1 MAKNGYKWPDD
12 LTFAVL
18 KAPGLETPD
27 EVNKWASLLAK
38 DTGIAIH
45 LARTTDKPTKFR
57 WLHYGL
63 ADIADGGGAEFA
75 GILEGIWPFGSR
87 DTGAFPMRMVW
98 PHTKCD
104 SGFMVRGDS
113 YIKDVYDIK
122 PGVRVV
128 DMRSFFS
135 SQTNLEGLLAW
146 AGITDLEKDVNWV
159 AAHNTEEKAQLVV
172 DGKADIAFAVPT
184 GPATFKAEKN
194 PHGIRWIELNA
205 EKDPEGARRFHEKCP
220 LIDHGLMFRGV
231 QSCRGHWGLVGIDQF
246 CCHADAD
253 TGLIYNLV
261 KWLDEN
267 WARYK
272 DLHPWLGQMTL
283 NNLMERLDTTFIP
296 CHDGLIK
303 YLKEKGRWSAAHE
316 KRHKENI
323 ATVAGYCDAT
333 EKATKL
339 ADEKGIVISATD
351 PEWVKLWGDYKQAQG
366 LGEIH
371 YLPGLGKRVVDGV

>member
-1 MAKNGYKWPDD
+1 MAKKGYKWPENFN
-12 LTFAVL
+12 FAVL
-18 KAPGLETPD
+18 KAPGLETLD
-27 EVNKWASLLAK
+27 EVKKWATLLAEDSGMK
-38 DTGIAIH
+38 IH
-45 LARTTDKPTKFR
+45 FARTPDKPTKFS

-63 ADIADGGGAEFA
+63 VDLADGGGAEFA
-75 GILEGIWPFGSR
+75 AILEGIWPFGSR

-104 SGFMVRGDS
+104 SGFMVRSDS
-113 YIKDVYDIK
+113 YIKGIYDIK

-128 DMRSFFS
+128 DMRSFFT

-146 AGITDLEKDVNWV
+146 AGIKDLDKDVNWV
-159 AAHNTEEKAQLVV
+159 PAHNTEEKAQLVV

-205 EKDPEGARRFHEKCP
+205 RKDPEGAKRFHEKCP

-246 CCHADAD
+246 CCHANAD
-253 TGLIYNLV
+253 LDLIYHLV

-267 WARYK
+267 WQRYK

-283 NNLMERLDTTFIP
+283 DNLMERLDTTFIP

-303 YLKEKGRWSAAHE
+303 YLKEKGLWAPEHE
-316 KRHKENI
+316 KRHKEN
-323 ATVAGYCDAT
+323 VALVDRYCDASR
-333 EKATKL
+333 EAISL
-339 ADEKGIVISATD
+339 ADEKGIVVNIKN
-351 PEWVKLWGDYKQAQG
+351 PQWVELWNSYKKESG
-366 LGEIH
+366 LGEIN
-371 YLPGLGKRVVDGV
+371 YLPSLGKGLAVNV